1 MPNLV
6 KKIQNFSHQNS
17 LWKKGDKIVVG
28 VSGGADS
35 VCLFHI
41 FLFLAKKYDFSLHVA
56 HVNYGLRGQASDL
69 DEKFVRDLAE
79 KNALEISV
87 FRAEKPLKKANLE
100 NSLRKVRYDFFEKI
114 RKELNFDHIAVAHN
128 QDDQAETVLL
138 RLIRGSGMEGIS
150 SIKAKNGKIIRPLLA
165 TSRKEII
172 AYLRSQKIKFRTD
185 KTNLE
190 PVFNRNKVRLGL
202 IPYLEKNFN
211 PAAKETL
218 ANFAQTAAEDYDFID
233 AAAKRAGKIVEI
245 NDGVAK
251 FDCKRM
257 LALHGAVRRQ
267 VLRRVIREIRS
278 GLLDIESGHL
288 EEIEKIIKSTKNKSQ
303 KSSFKGL
310 RLTRKGDILN
320 ILHEN

>member
-17 LWKKGDKIVVG
+17 LWEKGDKIVVG